1 MDRFKPGS
9 RKGAGMIS
17 DQAGMRQL
25 TTLDGG
31 GILLHGTYHKPQSL
45 AGNEAAV
52 STTTLG
58 IMFTN
63 ALSSPRS
70 LVGDSGVYWA
80 TSFAS
85 LGYPSFR
92 FDFPGLG
99 DSYGEIPNDLLRF
112 TNQGGYAAVASSK
125 ARELVQKY
133 QLSGVV
139 MFCHCSGGTTAIYG
153 ASSCKECKGLV
164 LLDPDLTLPRA
175 LTVTLQP
182 GLVLW
187 IRRSRAGAILRA
199 TYDRVRALKTILGK
213 GDLPPGTNFDVI
225 NRFKEVVSRG
235 TPILVL
241 KAPETAISGGAGKAD
256 SLDYFEYIRSFAVRS
271 DQISIR
277 TIEDTDHSFSNHA
290 GQLAVRQHTEK
301 WLSENFAEGVA
312 SIAPV
317 QQQESQIQAPLILR

>member
-1 MDRFKPGS
+1 
-9 RKGAGMIS
+9 MIS
-17 DQAGMRQL
+17 DQVGMRQL
-25 TTLDGG
+25 TTLDGDG
-31 GILLHGTYHKPQSL
+31 VLLHGTYHKPTSL
-45 AGNEAAV
+45 AGTEGAV
-52 STTTLG
+52 SSATLG

-80 TSFAS
+80 ASFAS
-85 LGYPSFR
+85 RGYPSFR

-112 TNQGGYAAVASSK
+112 TNEGGYAAVASSK

-139 MFCHCSGGTTAIYG
+139 MFGHCAGATTAIYG
-153 ASSCKECKGLV
+153 ASTCADCKGLV
-164 LLDPDLTLPRA
+164 LLDPYLTLSRA
-175 LTVTLQP
+175 LTVTLRP

-199 TYDRVRALKTILGK
+199 TYDRVRALKTIFSK
-213 GDLPPGTNFDVI
+213 GDLPENTNFDVI
-225 NRFKEVVSRG
+225 SRFKEIVSRG
-235 TPILVL
+235 TPILIL

-256 SLDYFEYIRSFAVRS
+256 SFDYFEYIRSFAVQN
-271 DQISIR
+271 DQVSIR

-290 GQLAVRQHTEK
+290 GQLAVRQFTET
-301 WLSENFAEGVA
+301 WLNEHFPEGVA

>member
-1 MDRFKPGS
+1 
-9 RKGAGMIS
+9 MIS
-17 DQAGMRQL
+17 DQVGMRQL

-31 GILLHGTYHKPQSL
+31 GVLLHGTYHKPTSL
-45 AGNEAAV
+45 AGSEAAL
-52 STTTLG
+52 SPTTLG

-85 LGYPSFR
+85 RGYPSFR

-112 TNQGGYAAVASSK
+112 TNEGGYAAVASSK

-133 QLSGVV
+133 HLTGVV
-139 MFCHCSGGTTAIYG
+139 MFGHCAGATTAIYG
-153 ASSCKECKGLV
+153 ASTCTECKGLV
-164 LLDPDLTLPRA
+164 LLDPYLTLSRA
-175 LTVTLQP
+175 LTVTLRP

-199 TYDRVRALKTILGK
+199 TYDRVRALKAIFNK
-213 GDLPPGTNFDVI
+213 GDLPENTNFDVI
-225 NRFKEVVSRG
+225 SRFKEIVSRG
-235 TPILVL
+235 TPILIL
-241 KAPETAISGGAGKAD
+241 KAPETAISGGAGNAN
-256 SLDYFEYIRSFAVRS
+256 SFDYFEYIRSFAVES
-271 DQISIR
+271 DQVSIR

-290 GQLAVRQHTEK
+290 GQLSVRQQTET
-301 WLSENFAEGVA
+301 WLSEHFAEGVA
-312 SIAPV
+312 SIAPLER
-317 QQQESQIQAPLILR
+317 QESQIQAPLILR

>member
-1 MDRFKPGS
+1 
-9 RKGAGMIS
+9 MIS

-31 GILLHGTYHKPQSL
+31 GVLLHGTYHKPKSL
-45 AGNEAAV
+45 TGNKAGVSAAK
-52 STTTLG
+52 LG

-80 TSFAS
+80 TSLAS
-85 LGYPSFR
+85 RGFPSFR

-99 DSYGEIPNDLLRF
+99 DSYGEIPNDLLRY
-112 TNQGGYAAVASSK
+112 TNEGGYAAVASSK

-139 MFCHCSGGTTAIYG
+139 MFGHCAGGTTAIYG
-153 ASSCKECKGLV
+153 ASTCSECKGLV
-164 LLDPDLTLPRA
+164 LLDPYLTQSRA
-175 LTVTLQP
+175 LTVTLRP

-199 TYDRVRALKTILGK
+199 TYDRVRAAKTMFAK
-213 GDLPPGTNFDVI
+213 ADLPANTNYTVI
-225 NRFKEVVSRG
+225 TRLKEIISRG
-235 TPILVL
+235 TPILL
-241 KAPETAISGGAGKAD
+241 IKAPETAISSGHGQA
-256 SLDYFEYIRSFAVRS
+256 SSFDYFEYIRSFAVRR
-271 DQISIR
+271 DQVSIR

-290 GQLAVRQHTEK
+290 GQLAVLQQTEA
-301 WLSENFAEGVA
+301 WLRECFPQDTA
-312 SIAPV
+312 STETVDQP
-317 QQQESQIQAPLILR
+317 ESQIQVPLTLG

>member
-1 MDRFKPGS
+1 
-9 RKGAGMIS
+9 MIS
-17 DQAGMRQL
+17 DQVDMRQL

-31 GILLHGTYHKPQSL
+31 GVLLHGTYHSPKSFV
-45 AGNEAAV
+45 GNRAAV
-52 STTTLG
+52 SSKTLA

-85 LGYPSFR
+85 CGYPSFR

-112 TNQGGYAAVASSK
+112 TNEGGYGGVASSK
-125 ARELVQKY
+125 ARELVRKY

-139 MFCHCSGGTTAIYG
+139 MFGHCAGATTAIYA
-153 ASSCKECKGLV
+153 ASTCTECKGLI
-164 LLDPDLTLPRA
+164 LLDPYLTQSRA
-175 LTVTLQP
+175 LTVTLRP

-187 IRRSRAGAILRA
+187 IRRSRIGAILRA
-199 TYDRVRALKTILGK
+199 TYDRVRAAKTVLAK
-213 GDLPPGTNFDVI
+213 GDLPANTNFSVI
-225 NRFKEVVSRG
+225 SRFKEVVSRG
-235 TPILVL
+235 TPILIL
-241 KAPETAISGGAGKAD
+241 KAPETAISGGAGNAN
-256 SLDYFEYIRSFAVRS
+256 SFDYFEYIRSFAVRS

-290 GQLAVRQHTEK
+290 GQLAVRQHAER
-301 WLSENFAEGVA
+301 WLSEHFPEGTA
-312 SIAPV
+312 STAPV
-317 QQQESQIQAPLILR
+317 QEQESQTQAPLTVG

>member
-1 MDRFKPGS
+1 MIS
-9 RKGAGMIS
+9 TIS
-17 DQAGMRQL
+17 DQAGIRQL

-31 GILLHGTYHKPQSL
+31 GVLLHGTYHKPKSR

-52 STTTLG
+52 SNTTLG

-70 LVGDSGVYWA
+70 LVGDSGAYWA

-85 LGYPSFR
+85 RGYPSFR

-112 TNQGGYAAVASSK
+112 TNEGGYAAVASSK

-139 MFCHCSGGTTAIYG
+139 MFGHCAGGTTAIYG
-153 ASSCKECKGLV
+153 ASTFTECKGLV
-164 LLDPDLTLPRA
+164 LLDPYMTLSRA
-175 LTVTLQP
+175 LTVTLRP

-187 IRRSRAGAILRA
+187 IRRSRVGAILRA
-199 TYDRVRALKTILGK
+199 TYDRVRAFKTIVGQ
-213 GDLPPGTNFDVI
+213 GDLPPNTNFSVI
-225 NRFKEVVSRG
+225 SRFKEVVARG
-235 TPILVL
+235 TPILIL
-241 KAPETAISGGAGKAD
+241 KAPETAISGGAGKAN
-256 SLDYFEYIRSFAVRS
+256 SFDYFEYIRSFAVRS
-271 DQISIR
+271 DQVTIR

-290 GQLAVRQHTEK
+290 GQLAVRQHTER
-301 WLSENFAEGVA
+301 WLSENFPEGVA

-317 QQQESQIQAPLILR
+317 QRQESEIQAPLILR

>member
-1 MDRFKPGS
+1 
-9 RKGAGMIS
+9 MIS
-17 DQAGMRQL
+17 NQAGMRQL

-31 GILLHGTYHKPQSL
+31 GVLLHGTYHKPTSL
-45 AGNEAAV
+45 DGSEAVV

-85 LGYPSFR
+85 CGYPSFR

-112 TNQGGYAAVASSK
+112 TNEGGYGAVASSK

-133 QLSGVV
+133 HLSGVV
-139 MFCHCSGGTTAIYG
+139 MFGHCAGATTAIYG
-153 ASSCKECKGLV
+153 ASNCTECKGLV
-164 LLDPDLTLPRA
+164 LLDPYLTLSRG
-175 LTVTLQP
+175 LTVTLRP

-199 TYDRVRALKTILGK
+199 TYDRVRGLKTILGK
-213 GDLPPGTNFDVI
+213 GNLPANTNFNVI
-225 NRFKEVVSRG
+225 SRFKEVVSRG
-235 TPILVL
+235 TPILIL
-241 KAPETAISGGAGKAD
+241 KAPETAISGGAGNAN
-256 SLDYFEYIRSFAVRS
+256 SFDYFEYIRSFAVRP
-271 DQISIR
+271 DQVSIR

-290 GQLAVRQHTEK
+290 GQLAVRQQTEK
-301 WLSENFAEGVA
+301 WLTEYFPERVA
-312 SIAPV
+312 SIAPA
-317 QQQESQIQAPLILR
+317 QRQEPQIQAPLILR

>member
-1 MDRFKPGS
+1 M
-9 RKGAGMIS
+9 MS

-31 GILLHGTYHKPQSL
+31 GVLLHGTYHKPASPD
-45 AGNEAAV
+45 GNEAVV
-52 STTTLG
+52 SATTLG

-70 LVGDSGVYWA
+70 LVGDSGAYWA

-85 LGYPSFR
+85 SGYPSFR

-112 TNQGGYAAVASSK
+112 TNEGGYAAVASAK

-133 QLSGVV
+133 KLSGVV
-139 MFCHCSGGTTAIYG
+139 MFGHCAGGTTAIYG
-153 ASSCKECKGLV
+153 ASTSTECKGLV
-164 LLDPDLTLPRA
+164 LLDPYMTLSRG
-175 LTVTLQP
+175 LTVTLRP

-199 TYDRVRALKTILGK
+199 TYDRVHALKTILRK
-213 GDLPPGTNFDVI
+213 GDLPPNTNFDVMK
-225 NRFKEVVSRG
+225 RFKEIVSRG
-235 TPILVL
+235 IPILIL
-241 KAPETAISGGAGKAD
+241 KAPETAISSAGKAD
-256 SLDYFEYIRSFAVRS
+256 SFDYFEYIRSFAVRS
-271 DQISIR
+271 DQVSIR

-290 GQLAVRQHTEK
+290 GQLAVRRYTET
-301 WLSENFAEGVA
+301 WLSEHFPEGVA
-312 SIAPV
+312 CAAPE
-317 QQQESQIQAPLILR
+317 QRQESQIHAPLILR